1 MNKLIVALLASST
14 LALSTASIAGGTTTI
29 APDNNMDNGD
39 AAGFYIGA
47 NIGYGDVD
55 VNLPSVP
62 GITTSNRGV
71 AWSAELGYQFN
82 RYVALEVG
90 GMRFADLTAKVNG
103 TDESAKVT
111 TGAFDVL
118 VKGIYPIS
126 DQFNVFAKAGIA
138 VLVHSEVLSGGGTSI
153 TTVDNN
159 TQVVPMFALGFG
171 YNITRNW
178 SINLQGVATT
188 SSGDSYPATYTG
200 LVGVSYKFG

>member
-1 MNKLIVALLASST
+1 MNKFIVALLASST

-29 APDNNMDNGD
+29 APDNMDNGD

-47 NIGYGDVD
+47 NVGYGDVD
-55 VNLPSVP
+55 VDLPSVP

-71 AWSAELGYQFN
+71 AWATELGYQFN

-90 GMRFADLTAKVNG
+90 GIRFADLTAKVNG
-103 TDESAKVT
+103 TDESAKIT

-118 VKGIYPIS
+118 VKGIYPFS
-126 DQFNVFAKAGIA
+126 DQFNVFAKAGLA
-138 VLVHSEVLSGGGTSI
+138 VLVHSEVISGGGTTI
-153 TTVDNN
+153 TAFDNN

-171 YNITRNW
+171 YNITSNW
-178 SINLQGVATT
+178 GINLQGVATT
-188 SSGDSYPATYTG
+188 SSGDNYPATYTG